1 MSVTRQELFRPESLD
16 ARQAAWLGR
25 HTLALG
31 APVTV
36 LSFASVVA
44 VAAALAILLYGGYAR
59 RVELHGVVLPT
70 TGLIQATA
78 PASGRIEAVA
88 VQDNAH
94 VVAGTLLYVLNLETS
109 TSNGDTQQQ
118 ILRSL
123 ASHHVLLTEQI
134 ALKQRY
140 QEQQEAIQQSRIDN
154 LQEQARQTQVQLGV
168 KDEFAARLAKNL
180 ADYNRYVQTG
190 IGNMNER
197 NNQQATWMRAKDELE
212 ELRSVALRVQA
223 QLIEARSQQQTTRI
237 QTDNE
242 IGEMRAKML
251 EIEQQVAAA
260 EARRSLE
267 IHATAAGTVTALASH
282 PGQLVAAGARVL
294 TIVPDQ
300 QQMQA
305 ELLAPSNSIG
315 FVHPGQRVRLRYT
328 AFPYQKFGQYWGT
341 LTEVSHA
348 ALQADELRAL
358 VPGAAP
364 ADTGKTFYRLVVTP
378 DRQDVT
384 AFGRPEKLRASMQVD
399 ALVLLEARPLYQW
412 ILEPLYSLH
421 GAQSL

>member
-1 MSVTRQELFRPESLD
+1 MSVTRQELFRPESLN

-31 APVTV
+31 LPATT
-36 LSFASVVA
+36 LSVASVIIVA
-44 VAAALAILLYGGYAR
+44 FALMILIYGSYAR
-59 RVELHGVVLPT
+59 RVEVHGVVLPT
-70 TGLIQATA
+70 MGLIQATA
-78 PASGRIEAVA
+78 PMSGQIESLN

-94 VVAGTLLYVLNLETS
+94 VERGTLLYVLNLETS

-123 ASHHVLLTEQI
+123 ANRHVLLTEQI
-134 ALKQRY
+134 AVKKRY
-140 QEQQEAIQQSRIDN
+140 QEQQEIVQQGRIDN
-154 LQEQARQTQVQLGV
+154 LLEQGRQTAVQLTV
-168 KDEFAARLAKNL
+168 KDEFTSRLAKTL
-180 ADYNRYVQTG
+180 ADYTRYLQTG

-197 NNQQATWMRAKDELE
+197 NSQQANWMRAKDELE
-212 ELRSVALRVQA
+212 EMRSVALRVQA
-223 QLIEARSQQQTTRI
+223 QLIEARFQQETTKL

-242 IGEMRAKML
+242 IGEMHAKIS
-251 EIEQQVAAA
+251 EIDQQVATA
-260 EARRSLE
+260 EARRSIE
-267 IHATAAGTVTALASH
+267 IRSPGSGTVTAIANH
-282 PGQLVAAGARVL
+282 PGQIVAAGARVL

-300 QQMQA
+300 QKMQA

-348 ALQADELRAL
+348 ALQPDELRAL
-358 VPGAAP
+358 VPGVVP
-364 ADTGKTFYRLVVTP
+364 SDQGKTFYRIVVTP

-384 AFGRPEKLRASMQVD
+384 AFGHPEPLRASMQVE
-399 ALVLLEARPLYQW
+399 ALVLLEARTLYQW